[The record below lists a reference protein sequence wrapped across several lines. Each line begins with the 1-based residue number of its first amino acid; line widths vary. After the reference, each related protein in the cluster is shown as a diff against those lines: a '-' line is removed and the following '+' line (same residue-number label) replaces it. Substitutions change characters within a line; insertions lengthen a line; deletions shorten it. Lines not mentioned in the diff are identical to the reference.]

1 MTVGPGPSTRKPA
14 SAPPTGLSSDE
25 ERPPHPKTVLL
36 VDDEEDILASIQQYF
51 SQVLPSVRLLLARSG
66 SEGVRTLQGESV
78 DLIITDYRMGDMD
91 GLEFLEVA
99 ETFAPGAPRVMIT
112 AYPDPQLAVEARVQR
127 NVALMV
133 TKPFD
138 IDSFG
143 RSIAALLGLPPTA

>member
-1 MTVGPGPSTRKPA
+1 MTLGPGPSTGTPA
-14 SAPPTGLSSDE
+14 SAPPTGSSSDE
-25 ERPPHPKTVLL
+25 ERPARPKTVLL

-66 SEGVRTLQGESV
+66 GEGVRMLQGETV
-78 DLIITDYRMGDMD
+78 DLIITDYRMRDMD
-91 GLEFLEVA
+91 GLEFLGVA
-99 ETFAPGAPRVMIT
+99 ETFAPGVARVMIT

-127 NVALMV
+127 GVALMV